1 MASKIAKDDLTTM
14 IDIAVTLFAG
24 ALASALLLLIAPLP
38 VVYVAAFLAFTPI
51 LAVVF
56 WRAREL
62 AFGALRMRAPRRTPP
77 LDGATSG

>member
-1 MASKIAKDDLTTM
+1 
-14 IDIAVTLFAG
+14 
-24 ALASALLLLIAPLP
+24 LLIAPLP